1 MLQLTLRLVFSLAV
15 VLGLL
20 LLLARLGSRRFK
32 GQRGAIVRV
41 LHRQPLTRTTSVS
54 VVSVGSRILVLGTT
68 EHQVRVLTELDPAEL
83 EAADLAGL
91 TGVVGPGTTGVP
103 VLTGVPTERPA
114 IALPA
119 RPRGAHR
126 ADVPVST
133 HAPHSDGPLAGSV
146 LSVNTWRQALAAATR
161 RAS

>member
-68 EHQVRVLTELDPAEL
+68 EHQVRVLTELDPHEL
-83 EAADLAGL
+83 DAADLAGL
-91 TGVVGPGTTGVP
+91 AGSGTNGVP
-103 VLTGVPTERPA
+103 VLTGVPSERAA

-119 RPRGAHR
+119 RARGAHR